1 MLVSQSCPTLC
12 DPINCSPPGF
22 TVLGILQAR
31 MLEWV
36 AISPLGDLPEPAI
49 KPGSPA
55 WQEDSLPSE
64 PPGKHPDPNPDLLNQ
79 NFGGRDLV
87 MCVVNEP
94 PGWLPP
100 SQRCGNSAL
109 LEPRGRPSHT
119 LGSAGGPPGS
129 PPAPETDRSEP
140 RYCLGIGRGGV
151 PGWLRSRA

>member
-1 MLVSQSCPTLC
+1 MPF
-12 DPINCSPPGF
+12 P
-22 TVLGILQAR
+22 
-31 MLEWV
+31 
-36 AISPLGDLPEPAI
+36 PLGDLPDPAI

-55 WQEDSLPSE
+55 WQADSLPSE

-100 SQRCGNSAL
+100 SQWCGNSAL

-119 LGSAGGPPGS
+119 LGRAGVPPAS
-129 PPAPETDRSEP
+129 PPAPETLDRSEP
-140 RYCLGIGRGGV
+140 GYCLGVGRGGV
-151 PGWLRSRA
+151 PGWLCSRA